1 MNETSSKST
10 WFLGATGLTISL
22 GLIVWIYSIE
32 RPEITPEW
40 VLKLPIINATLNAM
54 SAFALIK
61 GWIHI
66 KSGRRN
72 QHIKWMLTAL
82 ATSGLFLVSY
92 LTYHHFHGDTK
103 FTGTGIIRPIYF
115 FILISHIL
123 LSFINL
129 PMILITLG
137 LAASSNFTSHKR
149 IARWTLPIW
158 LYVSVT
164 GVLIFLLLKFFS

>member
-1 MNETSSKST
+1 MNETSSKNT

-32 RPEITPEW
+32 RPEVTPEW

-103 FTGTGIIRPIYF
+103 FTGTGVVRPIYF

-137 LAASSNFTSHKR
+137 LAANSNFTSHKR

-164 GVLIFLLLKFFS
+164 GVLIFLFLKFFS